1 MGFADRW
8 NALPTR
14 WKLLLGAQATITAGL
29 IAYRTSQIQEQKRIQ
44 QRDHIRTSRPPTAD
58 KH

>member
-14 WKLLLGAQATITAGL
+14 WKVLLGAQATITAGL

-44 QRDHIRTSRPPTAD
+44 QRNDVRTSRPAPAD